1 MKFTYDL
8 PHACSIYCDVNG
20 ETVMMFDKHGD
31 RITGQ
36 AMASQLMRV
45 FPRLTL
51 RQARKAAED
60 IWQLLLKACGR
71 PYGV

>member
-1 MKFTYDL
+1 MNFTYQL

-36 AMASQLMRV
+36 AMASQLQRV
-45 FPRLTL
+45 FPQASLS
-51 RQARKAAED
+51 QARKATEQ
-60 IWQLLLKACGR
+60 IWQLLLSKCGR
-71 PYGV
+71 CQSN

>member
-1 MKFTYDL
+1 MNFTYQL
-8 PHACSIYCDVNG
+8 PHARSLYCDVNG

-36 AMASQLMRV
+36 AMAAQMMRV
-45 FPRLTL
+45 FPRITT
-51 RQARKAAED
+51 RQAMKVAEE
-60 IWQLLLKACGR
+60 IWQLLLEACGR